1 MSHGASPPGDAR
13 ETMNQ
18 HYTFGDSDR
27 AARRLRSLA
36 AAYESTSAA
45 LLTRFSGACP
55 RQVAD
60 LGAGL
65 GFTTR
70 LVHAI
75 TGARATV
82 GLDASA
88 RYVGLATT
96 NAPSGIR
103 HMVHDVTRAPF
114 PGGEPDFVYA
124 RFLLTH
130 LAQPEVV
137 LATWHKASAHSA
149 TLVLE
154 ETAELT
160 SEHPAL
166 RRYYAMV
173 EAMQEYYGQAL
184 RVGRALAELA
194 TGSGW
199 RVIDHQVTPVPVS
212 GRQMAKLHVE
222 NIRTWKNDSFAVS
235 HLDPDDVASV
245 EERLEAIAEG
255 RDEASVVAAMG
266 QMVAVR

>member
-1 MSHGASPPGDAR
+1 MGQ
-13 ETMNQ
+13 Q
-18 HYTFGDSDR
+18 HYTFGDNDR
-27 AARRLRSLA
+27 AAQRLRGLA

-45 LLTRFSGACP
+45 LLARFAGSFP
-55 RQVAD
+55 MQVAD

-70 LVHAI
+70 LAHEI
-75 TGARATV
+75 TDARTTV

-88 RYVGLATT
+88 RYVALANK

-130 LAQPEVV
+130 LAQPGVV
-137 LATWHKASAHSA
+137 LATWREASALGA
-149 TLVLE
+149 MLVLE

-184 RVGRALAELA
+184 RIGRALAELA
-194 TGSGW
+194 THAGW
-199 RVIDHQVTPVPVS
+199 RVIDHHVTSVPIS
-212 GRQMAKLHVE
+212 GSQMARLHVE
-222 NIRTWKNDSFAVS
+222 NIRTWKNDPFAVS
-235 HLDPDDVASV
+235 HVDPDDVAEV
-245 EERLEAIAEG
+245 EEQLDAIAEG

-266 QMVAVR
+266 QLVALR

>member
-1 MSHGASPPGDAR
+1 MSQ
-13 ETMNQ
+13 Q
-18 HYTFGDSDR
+18 HYTFGDNDR
-27 AARRLRSLA
+27 AAQRLRSLA
-36 AAYESTSAA
+36 AVYESTSAA
-45 LLTRFSGACP
+45 LLARFAGSCP
-55 RQVAD
+55 QQVAD

-70 LVHAI
+70 LVHEI
-75 TGARATV
+75 TGARATI

-88 RYVGLATT
+88 RYVALANT

-103 HMVHDVTRAPF
+103 HIVHDVTQAPF

-130 LAQPEVV
+130 LAQPGVV
-137 LATWHKASAHSA
+137 LATWHEASAPSA
-149 TLVLE
+149 MLVLE

-166 RRYYAMV
+166 RRYYGMV

-184 RVGRALAELA
+184 RIGRALAELA

-199 RVIDHQVTPVPVS
+199 RVIDHHVTSVPIS
-212 GRQMAKLHVE
+212 GSQMAKLHVE
-222 NIRTWKNDSFAVS
+222 NIRTWKNDPFAMS
-235 HLDPDDVASV
+235 HLDPDDVAEV
-245 EERLEAIAEG
+245 EERLDAIAEG
-255 RDEASVVAAMG
+255 CDEASVLAAMG
-266 QMVAVR
+266 QLVALR